1 MKKLVLLLA
10 VVALAFQSTSC
21 KSKKTDDDLQ
31 VVENADVEKVEA
43 EESTLLSDAEAASTD
58 IGPVDDSLQ
67 AALGETS
74 SEVASDPTLSVS
86 GEVADAEAAA
96 PPVEDIAAAPTLDE
110 TTLSETPVSDF
121 AETETQVTPEIP
133 ATEIA
138 QNDPVVTET
147 PVDEITE
154 TPIVETPT
162 QEVASKPARRK
173 AEKPVVV
180 QSSSPVAS
188 NSLKKI
194 AETSPYPHGEG
205 WVNTV
210 YIARPGEKLKDIS
223 IAIFGTDKVKEL
235 KKINAS
241 LPNTMK
247 GSEKI
252 YYVSPNRPTDSSKT
266 ISYYEDN
273 GMIPETYVAKKGDD
287 LKSVARKLLGYK
299 NGYKELWTTNSV
311 VSKTKLD
318 EGESLRY
325 WRPAAVAQA
334 VPQIQAPP
342 SQEQIVAQNTGS
354 ANAGAQVIEDP
365 SQLPGGTPSNMATD
379 MNPPADL
386 NAQNMNPPPPG
397 GDIPAPPPE
406 QDLAQQNM
414 NGGSADIPPPP
425 DQGAVGQVDAA
436 ALTPPPPPP
445 PPADEI
451 AAAEPAQK
459 MAPNMEE
466 ESTDQAMSSDTTM
479 MLGGVIVLCGLLA
492 YALIRRNKR
501 KKEAEMAMMTETSV
515 GT

>member
-10 VVALAFQSTSC
+10 VIALAFQSTSC

-67 AALGETS
+67 AALGETP
-74 SEVASDPTLSVS
+74 SEEVLDPALSVS
-86 GEVADAEAAA
+86 GELADAEASA

-110 TTLSETPVSDF
+110 TTLAETPVSDF
-121 AETETQVTPEIP
+121 DAPAVEVAQTEPSI
-133 ATEIA
+133 
-138 QNDPVVTET
+138 TET
-147 PVDEITE
+147 PVDSITE
-154 TPIVETPT
+154 TPITETPV
-162 QEVASKPARRK
+162 QEAAS
-173 AEKPVVV
+173 EPVVQKTENPV
-180 QSSSPVAS
+180 VAQSSNPATST
-188 NSLKKI
+188 SLKKI
-194 AETSPYPHGEG
+194 AETSPYPHGDG

-223 IAIFGTDKVKEL
+223 MTIFGTDKVKDL
-235 KKINAS
+235 KKINSS

-273 GMIPETYVAKKGDD
+273 GMIPETYIAKKGDD
-287 LKSVARKLLGYK
+287 LKSVAKKLLGYK

-325 WRPAAVAQA
+325 WKPAAVAA
-334 VPQIQAPP
+334 PQTQVI
-342 SQEQIVAQNTGS
+342 AQNS
-354 ANAGAQVIEDP
+354 APQDPVGAQVIDHP
-365 SQLPGGTPSNMATD
+365 SQLPGGTPDNMPAD
-379 MNPPADL
+379 MNQPPADL
-386 NAQNMNPPPPG
+386 NAQNMNPPPAG
-397 GDIPAPPPE
+397 ADIPAPPAE
-406 QDLAQQNM
+406 QPQEFAQQNM
-414 NGGSADIPPPP
+414 NGSADIPPPP

-466 ESTDQAMSSDTTM
+466 ESTDQAVSSDTTM

-492 YALIRRNKR
+492 YALIRRNKK